1 MKKREPVR
9 IDNSPGRQVKT
20 LLWIMKISA
29 VQLFL
34 LIACASLTMAFDG
47 LGQELMSRPVTLK
60 VDGQRL
66 RNVLSQIEQQT
77 SARFVY
83 SSKAVNVERPVTI
96 NFSEKRLNEALDELL
111 KPMKLSYRLV
121 GGQIVLETYAE
132 PRTQVDN
139 PTTETADRVV
149 SGTVKD
155 EKNVGLPGVSVL
167 VKGTTRGSTTDA
179 NGLFK
184 ISVPDGSGTTLTFS
198 FVGYQSQDVVV
209 GNQSTINV
217 TMAPDVS
224 ALDEVVVI
232 GYGAVRKKD
241 LTGSVVQLK
250 SEQLKEVPTAN
261 VLEAAQGKIAG
272 ADITRNS
279 GQAGAGVSIR
289 IRGNRSIGGN
299 NAPLIIV
306 DGIQYSNLEDINAN
320 DIETMDVLKDA
331 SSIAIYGSRG
341 ANGVILITTKKG
353 KSGKPDISFNAYSGI
368 SQVTMYPKAM
378 DINGFRDL
386 KREAW
391 RAAGVWKSPADDAAI
406 FTNVA
411 EYDALQKGVW
421 TDYQNELIHNGLQQ
435 DYQIGIRAGS
445 DRLKSYVS
453 VDYYNEKGVL
463 KLDELKRYTGR
474 LNVDYTINDW
484 MKVGLLSQLTYY
496 NQSVRRDPLNQ
507 ANKISP
513 LGSLYDANGNFNY
526 IMLDGQTANPLSDE
540 QPNVFN
546 NSILTTR
553 ILTNGYLELTP
564 LKGLTIRSTVGV
576 NLASI
581 RNGSYASPKSIDRSL
596 TGKSLATYNASNST
610 SLNWENVVTY
620 QRTLGQHA
628 FTLTGIASYIGNR
641 SDDVTASGVNQLLP
655 SQLFYSLGSATEEIK
670 INSSYSQNNLISYAA
685 RLNYAFRDRYLL
697 TLTARE
703 DGSSKL
709 ATGNKW
715 TFFPS
720 AAFAWRIIEEGFM
733 QGVKGLSDLKV
744 RASYGIAGNDPSGP
758 YATQT
763 TLTRLAFGYDE
774 VPAPAYTF
782 SRNVGNAA
790 LGWEL
795 SSTTNFGVDFGL
807 FNGRLN
813 TSIDYYDTRTM
824 DLLLDRGLPPTTGVT
839 TVKQNIGKTR
849 NRGFEVTLG
858 STNIRTSN
866 LTWTS
871 NVTFTRN
878 KEEITE
884 LVTGGNDIGNGW
896 FIGQPI
902 NVFYDY
908 EKLGIWQT
916 SEAEA
921 AKAISPTQL
930 PGEIKVRDQ
939 NNDGKIDAVND
950 RIILGNP
957 RPKWSGGFDNTVKF
971 KGFDLNVF
979 LYARVGQMINS
990 DRSARFDSQGV
1001 GNSTAGLDYW
1011 TPENPTNAY
1020 PRPNKNGGLKYL
1032 STLGYVD
1039 GTFARIRNITLA
1051 YNVPATFLKS
1061 KVIRGV
1067 RLYVTGKN
1075 LFTFTKLNYDPERG
1089 GSENFPMTK
1098 LYVFGLNVNL

>member
-1 MKKREPVR
+1 M
-9 IDNSPGRQVKT
+9 NLS
-20 LLWIMKISA
+20 L
-29 VQLFL
+29 VQLVL
-34 LIACASLTMAFDG
+34 MIACTSLSIAFDG
-47 LGQELMSRPVTLK
+47 KGQELMNRPVTLK
-60 VDGQRL
+60 VEGQRL
-66 RNVLSQIEQQT
+66 RSVLTQIEKQT
-77 SARFVY
+77 AARFVY
-83 SSKAVNVERPVTI
+83 SSKTI
-96 NFSEKRLNEALDELL
+96 NADRLVTLTITDKQLNDVLTELL
-111 KPMKLSYRLV
+111 KPLKLTYRLV
-121 GGQIVLETYAE
+121 GGQIVLETDDAAHTLVSPSSE
-132 PRTQVDN
+132 AVDQ
-139 PTTETADRVV
+139 TV
-149 SGTVKD
+149 SGTVTD
-155 EKNVGLPGVSVL
+155 EKNAGLPGVSVV
-167 VKGTTRGSTTDA
+167 VKGTNRGSTTDA
-179 NGLFK
+179 NGKYKLT
-184 ISVPDGSGTTLTFS
+184 IPDGNGVVLTFS
-198 FVGYQSQDVVV
+198 FVGYQSQDVAV
-209 GNQSTINV
+209 GSQTTLNV
-217 TMAPDVS
+217 SMTPDVS

-250 SEQLKEVPTAN
+250 GEQLKEIPTSN

-272 ADITRNS
+272 ADITRSS
-279 GQAGAGVSIR
+279 GQAGAKVNIT

-299 NAPLIIV
+299 NSPLIIV
-306 DGIQYSNLEDINAN
+306 DGIQYSNLEDINSN

-331 SSIAIYGSRG
+331 SSTAIYGSRG
-341 ANGVILITTKKG
+341 SNGVILITTKKG
-353 KSGKPDISFNAYSGI
+353 KTGKPDISFNAYSGI

-378 DINGFRDL
+378 DITAFRDF

-391 RAAGVWKSPADDAAI
+391 RAGGVWKSPADDAAI

-411 EYDALQKGVW
+411 EYNALQNGVW
-421 TDYQNELIHNGLQQ
+421 TDYQDALIHNGLQQ
-435 DYQIGIRAGS
+435 DYQVGIRAGT

-453 VDYYNEKGVL
+453 VDYYNEKGIL

-474 LNVDYTINDW
+474 LNVDFTVNDW
-484 MKVGLLSQLTYY
+484 MKIGLQSQLTYY

-546 NSILTTR
+546 NTVLTTR
-553 ILTNGYLELTP
+553 VLTNGYLELTP
-564 LKGLTIRSTVGV
+564 IKGLMIRSTLGV
-576 NLASI
+576 NLASV
-581 RNGSYASPKSIDRSL
+581 RDGAYSSPKSIDRSL
-596 TGKSLATYNASNST
+596 SGKSLATYNTSSSR
-610 SLNWENVVTY
+610 SLNWENVATY

-628 FTLTGIASYIGNR
+628 VTLTGIASYLSNS
-641 SDDVTASGVNQLLP
+641 SDNASASGVNQLLP

-670 INSSYSQNNLISYAA
+670 INSAYSQNNLVSFAG

-697 TLTARE
+697 TVTARE

-709 ATGNKW
+709 AVGNKW

-720 AAFAWRIIEEGFM
+720 AAFAWRVIDEKFM

-744 RASYGIAGNDPSGP
+744 RASYGVAGNDPSGP

-774 VPAPAYTF
+774 VAAPAYTF
-782 SRNVGNAA
+782 SRNVGNME

-795 SSTTNFGVDFGL
+795 SYTKNVGLDFGL
-807 FNGRLN
+807 LNGRIN
-813 TSIDYYDTRTM
+813 ASVDYYDTRTQ

-849 NRGFEVTLG
+849 NRGIEVSLG
-858 STNIRTSN
+858 STNIRTSS
-866 LTWTS
+866 LSWTS
-871 NVTFTRN
+871 NVTFTKN

-896 FIGQPI
+896 FIGSPI

-916 SEAEA
+916 SEADLA
-921 AKAISPTQL
+921 AKLSPTQL

-979 LYARVGQMINS
+979 LYARIGQMINS
-990 DRSARFDSQGV
+990 DRSARFDQQGV

-1039 GTFARIRNITLA
+1039 GSFARIRNITLA
-1051 YNVPATFLKS
+1051 YNVPA
-1061 KVIRGV
+1061 KVLPKAIRGV

-1075 LFTFTKLNYDPERG
+1075 LVTFTKLNYDPERG
-1089 GSENFPMTK
+1089 GSENFPLTK

>member
-9 IDNSPGRQVKT
+9 TGNSPSQHAR
-20 LLWIMKISA
+20 LFLRLMNLSL
-29 VQLFL
+29 VQLVL
-34 LIACASLTMAFDG
+34 MIACTSLSIAFDG
-47 LGQELMSRPVTLK
+47 KGQELMNRPVTLK
-60 VDGQRL
+60 VEGQRL
-66 RNVLSQIEQQT
+66 RSVLTQIEKQT
-77 SARFVY
+77 AARFVY
-83 SSKAVNVERPVTI
+83 SSKTI
-96 NFSEKRLNEALDELL
+96 NADRLVTLTITDKQLNDVLTELL
-111 KPMKLSYRLV
+111 KPLKLTYRLV
-121 GGQIVLETYAE
+121 GGQIVLETDDAAHTLVSPSSE
-132 PRTQVDN
+132 AVDQ
-139 PTTETADRVV
+139 TV
-149 SGTVKD
+149 SGTVTD
-155 EKNVGLPGVSVL
+155 EKNAGLPGVSVV
-167 VKGTTRGSTTDA
+167 VKGTNRGSTTDA
-179 NGLFK
+179 NGKYKLT
-184 ISVPDGSGTTLTFS
+184 IPDGNGVVLTFS
-198 FVGYQSQDVVV
+198 FVGYQSQDVAV
-209 GNQSTINV
+209 GSQTTLNV
-217 TMAPDVS
+217 SMVPDVS

-250 SEQLKEVPTAN
+250 GEQLKEIPTSN

-272 ADITRNS
+272 ADITRSS
-279 GQAGAGVSIR
+279 GQAGAKVNIT

-299 NAPLIIV
+299 NSPLIIV
-306 DGIQYSNLEDINAN
+306 DGIQYSNLEDINSN

-331 SSIAIYGSRG
+331 SSTAIYGSRG
-341 ANGVILITTKKG
+341 SNGVILITTKKG
-353 KSGKPDISFNAYSGI
+353 KTGKPDISFNAYSGI

-378 DINGFRDL
+378 DITAFRDF

-391 RAAGVWKSPADDAAI
+391 RAGGVWKSPADDAAI

-411 EYDALQKGVW
+411 EYNALQNGVW
-421 TDYQNELIHNGLQQ
+421 TDYQDALIHNGLQQ
-435 DYQIGIRAGS
+435 DYQVGIRAGT

-453 VDYYNEKGVL
+453 VDYYNEKGIL

-474 LNVDYTINDW
+474 LNVDFTINDW
-484 MKVGLLSQLTYY
+484 MKIGLQSQLTYY

-546 NSILTTR
+546 NTVLTTR
-553 ILTNGYLELTP
+553 VLTNGYLELTP
-564 LKGLTIRSTVGV
+564 IKGLMIRSTLGV
-576 NLASI
+576 NLASV
-581 RNGSYASPKSIDRSL
+581 RDGAYSSPKSIDRSL
-596 TGKSLATYNASNST
+596 SGKSLATYNTSSSR
-610 SLNWENVVTY
+610 SLNWENVATY

-628 FTLTGIASYIGNR
+628 VTLTGIASYLSNS
-641 SDDVTASGVNQLLP
+641 SDNASASGVNQLLP

-670 INSSYSQNNLISYAA
+670 INSAYSQNNLVSFAG

-697 TLTARE
+697 TVTARE

-709 ATGNKW
+709 AVGNKW

-720 AAFAWRIIEEGFM
+720 AAFAWRVIDEKFM

-744 RASYGIAGNDPSGP
+744 RASYGVAGNDPSGP

-774 VPAPAYTF
+774 VAAPAYTF
-782 SRNVGNAA
+782 SRNVGNME

-795 SSTTNFGVDFGL
+795 SYTKNVGLDFGL
-807 FNGRLN
+807 LNGRIN
-813 TSIDYYDTRTM
+813 ASVDYYDTRTQ

-849 NRGFEVTLG
+849 NRGIEVSLG
-858 STNIRTSN
+858 STNIRTSS
-866 LTWTS
+866 LSWTS
-871 NVTFTRN
+871 NVTFTKN

-896 FIGQPI
+896 FIGSPI

-916 SEAEA
+916 SEADLA
-921 AKAISPTQL
+921 AKLSPTQL

-979 LYARVGQMINS
+979 LYARIGQMINS
-990 DRSARFDSQGV
+990 DRSARFDQQGV

-1039 GTFARIRNITLA
+1039 GSFARIRNITLA
-1051 YNVPATFLKS
+1051 YNVPA
-1061 KVIRGV
+1061 KVLPKAIRGV

-1075 LFTFTKLNYDPERG
+1075 LVTFTKLNYDPERG
-1089 GSENFPMTK
+1089 GSENFPLTK

>member
-1 MKKREPVR
+1 MKKREPVYAGY
-9 IDNSPGRQVKT
+9 SPSRYAGLFLRLMNLSIIQ
-20 LLWIMKISA
+20 LL
-29 VQLFL
+29 L
-34 LIACASLTMAFDG
+34 LIAGTSFSVAYDG
-47 LGQELMSRPVTLK
+47 HAQELMNRTVTLK
-60 VDGQRL
+60 VDNERL
-66 RNVLSQIEQQT
+66 RVVLTQIEKQT
-77 SARFVY
+77 AARFVY
-83 SSKAVNVERPVTI
+83 SSKTIGADRPVTI
-96 NFSEKRLNEALDELL
+96 TTTDKQLNEVLKELL
-111 KPMKLSYRLV
+111 KPLKLTYRIV
-121 GGQIVLETYAE
+121 GGQIILETDSEAHTLVNPNAE
-132 PRTQVDN
+132 AA
-139 PTTETADRVV
+139 EHVV
-149 SGTVKD
+149 AGTVTD
-155 EKNVGLPGVSVL
+155 EKNAALPGVSVV
-167 VKGTTRGSTTDA
+167 VKGSNRGSTTDA
-179 NGLFK
+179 KGQFQLT
-184 ISVPDGSGTTLTFS
+184 IPDGDAVILTFS
-198 FVGYQSQDVVV
+198 FVGYQSQDIAV
-209 GNQSTINV
+209 GSKTTLNV
-217 TMAPDVS
+217 SMTPDVS
-224 ALDEVVVI
+224 SLDEVVVI

-272 ADITRNS
+272 ADITRSS
-279 GQAGAGVSIR
+279 GQAGAKINIS

-299 NAPLIIV
+299 NSPLIIV

-353 KSGKPDISFNAYSGI
+353 RSGKPDISFNAYSGI

-378 DINGFRDL
+378 DITGFRDF

-411 EYDALQKGVW
+411 EYDALQKNIW
-421 TDYQNELIHNGLQQ
+421 TDYQDALIHNGLQQ
-435 DYQIGIRAGS
+435 DYQLGIRAGT

-453 VDYYNEKGVL
+453 VDYYNEKGIL
-463 KLDELKRYTGR
+463 KLDEIKRYTGR

-484 MKVGLLSQLTYY
+484 LKIGLQSQLTYY

-513 LGSLYDANGNFNY
+513 LGSLYDANGNFNF

-546 NSILTTR
+546 NSVLTTR
-553 ILTNGYLELTP
+553 VLTNGYLEITP
-564 LKGLTIRSTVGV
+564 LKGLMIRSTVGV

-581 RNGSYASPKSIDRSL
+581 RDGAYSSPKSIDRSL
-596 TGKSLATYNASNST
+596 TGKSLATYNTSNSR
-610 SLNWENVVTY
+610 SINWESVLTY
-620 QRTLGQHA
+620 QRTIGQHA
-628 FTLTGIASYIGNR
+628 FTFTGIASYLDNT
-641 SDDVTASGVNQLLP
+641 SDNASASGVNQLLP

-670 INSSYSQNNLISYAA
+670 INSAYSQNNLVSFAG
-685 RLNYAFRDRYLL
+685 RLNYAFRDRYLM

-709 ATGNKW
+709 AAGNKW

-720 AAFAWRIIEEGFM
+720 AAFAWRIIEEKFM
-733 QGVKGLSDLKV
+733 QSVKGLSDLKLRV
-744 RASYGIAGNDPSGP
+744 SYGVAGNDPSGP

-782 SRNVGNAA
+782 SRNVGNMA

-795 SSTTNFGVDFGL
+795 SNTKNLGLDFGL
-807 FNGRLN
+807 FNGRIN
-813 TSIDYYDTRTM
+813 TSIDYYDTRTS

-849 NRGFEVTLG
+849 NRGIEVTLG
-858 STNIRTSN
+858 STNIRTADFSWTSN
-866 LTWTS
+866 LT
-871 NVTFTRN
+871 FTKN

-884 LVTGGNDIGNGW
+884 LVTGTNDIGNGW
-896 FIGQPI
+896 FIGSPI
-902 NVFYDY
+902 NVYYDY
-908 EKLGIWQT
+908 QKLGIWQT
-916 SEAEA
+916 SEVDAA
-921 AKAISPTQL
+921 AKVLPTQL
-930 PGEIKVRDQ
+930 PGEIKVQDQ
-939 NNDGKIDAVND
+939 NGDGKIDAVND
-950 RIILGNP
+950 RVILGTP
-957 RPKWSGGFDNTVKF
+957 RPKWSGGFDNTIKF
-971 KGFDLNVF
+971 KGFDLNFF
-979 LYARVGQMINS
+979 LYARIGQMINS
-990 DRSARFDSQGV
+990 DRSARFDQQGV

-1032 STLGYVD
+1032 STLGYQD
-1039 GTFARIRNITLA
+1039 GSYARIRNITLA
-1051 YNVPATFLKS
+1051 YNVPVKALP

-1067 RLYVTGKN
+1067 RVYVTGKN
-1075 LFTFTKLNYDPERG
+1075 LVTFTKLNYDPERG
-1089 GSENFPMTK
+1089 GSENFPLTK
-1098 LYVFGLNVNL
+1098 LYVFGLNINL

>member
-1 MKKREPVR
+1 MKK
-9 IDNSPGRQVKT
+9 T
-20 LLWIMKISA
+20 LRYDSFV
-29 VQLFL
+29 VQLMRISISQLL
-34 LIACASLTMAFDG
+34 LII
-47 LGQELMSRPVTLK
+47 LGGSFALAHKGSAQELLHQPVSIQVREQSLKKVFQLIEKQATVKFLYRADLIQDSRPVTLSVK
-60 VDGQRL
+60 GK
-66 RNVLSQIEQQT
+66 S
-77 SARFVY
+77 
-83 SSKAVNVERPVTI
+83 
-96 NFSEKRLNEALDELL
+96 LDE
-111 KPMKLSYRLV
+111 
-121 GGQIVLETYAE
+121 VLETLLRPNQLTYNLSDRQIILSRINKSADARPE
-132 PRTQVDN
+132 PSPLKPELVDQ
-139 PTTETADRVV
+139 TLTGKVT
-149 SGTVKD
+149 D
-155 EKNVGLPGVSVL
+155 EKNTGLPGVSVII
-167 VKGTTRGSTTDA
+167 KGSNRGATTDA

-184 ISVPDGSGTTLTFS
+184 LTIPDGNGVILTFS
-198 FVGYQSQDVVV
+198 FVGYQSQDVPV
-209 GNQSTINV
+209 GNQTNLNISMV
-217 TMAPDVS
+217 PDVS
-224 ALDEVVVI
+224 SLDEVVVI
-232 GYGAVRKKD
+232 GYGSVRKKD

-272 ADITRNS
+272 ADITRSS
-279 GQAGAGVSIR
+279 GQAGARVNIS

-306 DGIQYSNLEDINAN
+306 DGVQYGNLEDINAN

-353 KSGKPDISFNAYSGI
+353 KAGKADISFNAYSGI

-378 DINGFRDL
+378 DINAFRDF

-391 RAAGVWKSPADDAAI
+391 RAAGVWKSPTDDPAI

-411 EYDALQKGVW
+411 EYNALQNNIW
-421 TDYQNELIHNGLQQ
+421 TDYQDALIHNGLQQ
-435 DYQIGIRAGS
+435 NYQVGIRSGT

-453 VDYYNEKGVL
+453 VDYFNEKGIL
-463 KLDELKRYTGR
+463 KLDEISRYTGR

-484 MKVGLLSQLTYY
+484 MKIGLQSQLTYY

-540 QPNVFN
+540 QPNVFKN
-546 NSILTTR
+546 NVLTTR
-553 ILTNGYLELTP
+553 ILTNGYVEFTP
-564 LKGLTIRSTVGV
+564 FKGFTARSTLGV
-576 NLASI
+576 NLASA
-581 RNGSYASPKSIDRSL
+581 RDGAYSSPKSIDRSL
-596 TGKSLATYNASNST
+596 TGKSLATYNTSNSRT
-610 SLNWENVVTY
+610 INWENVMTY

-628 FTLTGIASYIGNR
+628 FTLTGIASYLGNT
-641 SDDVTASGVNQLLP
+641 SDNASASGVNQLLP
-655 SQLFYSLGSATEEIK
+655 SQLFYSIGSATEEIK
-670 INSSYSQNNLISYAA
+670 INSAYAQNDLVSFAG
-685 RLNYAFRDRYLL
+685 RLNYSFRERYLV

-709 ATGNKW
+709 AAGNKW

-720 AAFAWRIIEEGFM
+720 AAVAWRIIEEPFM
-733 QGVKGLSDLKV
+733 QNISGLSDLKI

-763 TLTRLAFGYDE
+763 TLTRIAFGYDE
-774 VPAPAYTF
+774 VAAPAYTF

-795 SSTTNFGVDFGL
+795 SSTQNLGLDFGL
-807 FNGRLN
+807 FNGRVN
-813 TSIDYYDTRTM
+813 ASVDYYDTRTS

-849 NRGFEVTLG
+849 NRGLEVTLG
-858 STNIRTSN
+858 STNIKTQQFSWSSN
-866 LTWTS
+866 L
-871 NVTFTRN
+871 TFTRN
-878 KEEITE
+878 KEAITE
-884 LVTGGNDIGNGW
+884 LVTGSNDIGNGW
-896 FIGQPI
+896 FIGSPI

-916 SEAEA
+916 SETDLA
-921 AKAISPTQL
+921 AKLSPIQL

-939 NNDGKIDAVND
+939 NGDGKIDAVND
-950 RIILGNP
+950 RIILGTP
-957 RPKWSGGFDNTVKF
+957 RPKWSGGFDNTIKY
-971 KGFDLNVF
+971 KGFDLNFF
-979 LYARVGQMINS
+979 LYARVGQTINS
-990 DRSARFDSQGV
+990 DRSARFDQQGV

-1020 PRPNKNGGLKYL
+1020 PRPNKNGGLKYV
-1032 STLGYVD
+1032 STLGYQD
-1039 GTFARIRNITLA
+1039 GTYARIRNITLA
-1051 YNVPATFLKS
+1051 YNVPASFLKS
-1061 KVIRGV
+1061 KVIRGI
-1067 RLYVTGKN
+1067 RLYATGKN
-1075 LFTFTKLNYDPERG
+1075 LYTFTKLNYDPERG

>member
-1 MKKREPVR
+1 MKK
-9 IDNSPGRQVKT
+9 T
-20 LLWIMKISA
+20 LRSDSFV
-29 VQLFL
+29 VQLMRISITQLLL
-34 LIACASLTMAFDG
+34 LILGVSFALAHDG
-47 LGQELMSRPVTLK
+47 RAQELLHQPVSIQVHEQSLKKVFQLIEKQTAVKFLYRADLIQNSHPVTLSVTGK
-60 VDGQRL
+60 SL
-66 RNVLSQIEQQT
+66 NEVLESILQPNQLTYNLSDRQIIL
-77 SARFVY
+77 SRI
-83 SSKAVNVERPVTI
+83 SKANVPRVQGALSAPTSELIDQVITGKVT
-96 NFSEKRLNEALDELL
+96 
-111 KPMKLSYRLV
+111 
-121 GGQIVLETYAE
+121 
-132 PRTQVDN
+132 
-139 PTTETADRVV
+139 
-149 SGTVKD
+149 D
-155 EKNVGLPGVSVL
+155 EKNVGLPGVSVVL
-167 VKGTTRGSTTDA
+167 RGSNRGATTDA
-179 NGLFK
+179 NGVYKLT
-184 ISVPDGSGTTLTFS
+184 VPDGDNVLLTFS
-198 FVGYQSQDVVV
+198 FVGYQSQEVTV
-209 GNQSTINV
+209 GSRTTLNISMI
-217 TMAPDVS
+217 PDVS

-272 ADITRNS
+272 ADITRSS
-279 GQAGAGVSIR
+279 GQAGARVNIS

-299 NAPLIIV
+299 NSPLIIV

-353 KSGKPDISFNAYSGI
+353 KTGKPDISFNAYSGI

-378 DINGFRDL
+378 DINAFRDF

-391 RAAGVWKSPADDAAI
+391 RAAGVWKSPADDPAI

-411 EYDALQKGVW
+411 EYNALQNNIW
-421 TDYQNELIHNGLQQ
+421 TDYQDALIHNGLQQ
-435 DYQIGIRAGS
+435 DYQVGIRAGT

-453 VDYYNEKGVL
+453 VDYYNEKGIL
-463 KLDELKRYTGR
+463 KLDELSRYTGR

-484 MKVGLLSQLTYY
+484 MKVGLQSQLTYY

-540 QPNVFN
+540 QPNVFKN
-546 NSILTTR
+546 QVLTTR
-553 ILTNGYLELTP
+553 MLTNGYLELTP
-564 LKGLTIRSTVGV
+564 FKGFTARTTLGV
-576 NLASI
+576 NLASV
-581 RNGSYASPKSIDRSL
+581 RDGAYSSPKSIDRSL
-596 TGKSLATYNASNST
+596 TGKSLATYNTSNSR
-610 SLNWENVVTY
+610 SINWENVLTY
-620 QRTLGQHA
+620 QRTIGQHA
-628 FTLTGIASYIGNR
+628 FTLTGIASYLDNS
-641 SDDVTASGVNQLLP
+641 SDNASASGVNQLLP
-655 SQLFYSLGSATEEIK
+655 AQLFYSIGSATEEIK
-670 INSSYSQNNLISYAA
+670 INSAYAQNDLVSFAG
-685 RLNYAFRDRYLL
+685 RLNYSFRDRYLV

-709 ATGNKW
+709 AVGNKW

-720 AAFAWRIIEEGFM
+720 AAVAWRLIEEPFM
-733 QGVKGLSDLKV
+733 QNIKGLSDLKI
-744 RASYGIAGNDPSGP
+744 RASYGVAGNDPSGP

-763 TLTRLAFGYDE
+763 TLTRIAFGYDE
-774 VPAPAYTF
+774 VAAPAYTF

-795 SSTTNFGVDFGL
+795 SNTKNLGLDIGL
-807 FNGRLN
+807 FNGRVN
-813 TSIDYYDTRTM
+813 ASIDYYDTRTS

-849 NRGFEVTLG
+849 NRGLEMSIGT
-858 STNIRTSN
+858 TNIKTQQLSWTSN
-866 LTWTS
+866 LTFS
-871 NVTFTRN
+871 RN

-902 NVFYDY
+902 SVFYDY

-916 SEAEA
+916 SEADLA
-921 AKAISPTQL
+921 AKLSPTQL

-950 RIILGNP
+950 RIILGTP
-957 RPKWSGGFDNTVKF
+957 RPKWSGGFDNTIKY

-979 LYARVGQMINS
+979 LYARVGQTINS
-990 DRSARFDSQGV
+990 DRSARFDQQGV

-1032 STLGYVD
+1032 STLGYQD
-1039 GTFARIRNITLA
+1039 GTYARIRNITLA
-1051 YNVPATFLKS
+1051 YNLPAGLLRS
-1061 KVIRGV
+1061 KIIRSV
-1067 RLYVTGKN
+1067 RLYATGKN

-1098 LYVFGLNVNL
+1098 LYVFGLNLSL

>member
-1 MKKREPVR
+1 MKKTVPQR
-9 IDNSPGRQVKT
+9 ISTGRGWPVKT
-20 LLWIMKISA
+20 FWRFM
-29 VQLFL
+29 QLSIIQL
-34 LIACASLTMAFDG
+34 TLMMACASLSVAFDG
-47 LGQELMSRPVTLK
+47 HGQELMNRPVTLK
-60 VDGQRL
+60 ADGQRL
-66 RNVLSQIEQQT
+66 RTVLTQIEQQT
-77 SARFVY
+77 AARFVY
-83 SSKAVNVERPVTI
+83 SSKAIDVNQSVTV
-96 NFSEKRLNEALDELL
+96 NMADKRLNEALSELL
-111 KPMKLSYRLV
+111 KPLKLTYRLV
-121 GGQIVLETYAE
+121 GGQIVLESEAE
-132 PRTQVDN
+132 AHTQLLTPAN
-139 PTTETADRVV
+139 EAADHSVA
-149 SGTVKD
+149 GTVLD
-155 EKNVGLPGVSVL
+155 EKNTALPGVSVV
-167 VKGTTRGSTTDA
+167 VKGSTRGATTDA
-179 NGLFK
+179 NGKFR
-184 ISVPDGSGTTLTFS
+184 ITVPDGEQVTLTFS
-198 FVGYQSQDVVV
+198 FVGYQTKDVVV
-209 GNQSTINV
+209 GSQTTI
-217 TMAPDVS
+217 DVS
-224 ALDEVVVI
+224 LAPEVGALDEVVVI

-272 ADITRNS
+272 ADITRSS
-279 GQAGAGVSIR
+279 GQAGAKVNIS

-353 KSGKPDISFNAYSGI
+353 RSGKPDISFNAYSGI

-378 DINGFRDL
+378 DINAFRDF

-411 EYDALQKGVW
+411 EYDALQKGIW

-435 DYQIGIRAGS
+435 DYQIGVRAGT

-453 VDYYNEKGVL
+453 VDYYNEKGIL
-463 KLDELKRYTGR
+463 KLDQLKRYTGR
-474 LNVDYTINDW
+474 LNVDYTITDW
-484 MKVGLLSQLTYY
+484 MKIGLQSQLTYY
-496 NQSVRRDPLNQ
+496 DQSVRRDPLNQ

-546 NSILTTR
+546 NSVLTTR
-553 ILTNGYLELTP
+553 ILTNGYLEITP
-564 LKGLTIRSTVGV
+564 FKGFTARSTIGV

-581 RNGSYASPKSIDRSL
+581 RDGSYASPRSIDRSL
-596 TGKSLATYNASNST
+596 TGKSLATYNT
-610 SLNWENVVTY
+610 SSSRSINWENVMTY

-628 FTLTGIASYIGNR
+628 FTLTGIASYIGNT
-641 SDDVTASGVNQLLP
+641 SDNVAASGVNQLLP

-670 INSSYSQNNLISYAA
+670 INSAYSQNNLVSFAG
-685 RLNYAFRDRYLL
+685 RLNYAFRDRYLV

-709 ATGNKW
+709 AVGNKW

-720 AAFAWRIIEEGFM
+720 AAFAWRIIEEKFM
-733 QGVKGLSDLKV
+733 QRVKGLSDLKLRV
-744 RASYGIAGNDPSGP
+744 SYGVAGNDPSGP

-774 VPAPAYTF
+774 VAAPAYTF
-782 SRNVGNAA
+782 SRNVGNAE

-795 SSTTNFGVDFGL
+795 SNTKNLGLDFGL
-807 FNGRLN
+807 LNGRIN
-813 TSIDYYDTRTM
+813 ASVDYYDTRTS

-849 NRGFEVTLG
+849 NRGVEVTLG
-858 STNIRTSN
+858 STNVRTPSFS
-866 LTWTS
+866 WTS
-871 NVTFTRN
+871 NVTFTKN

-896 FIGQPI
+896 FIGYPI
-902 NVFYDY
+902 NVYYDY
-908 EKLGIWQT
+908 QKLGIWQT
-916 SEAEA
+916 TEADQA
-921 AKAISPTQL
+921 AKISPTQL
-930 PGEIKVRDQ
+930 PGEIKVKDQ
-939 NNDGKIDAVND
+939 NADGKIDAVND
-950 RIILGNP
+950 RIILGTP
-957 RPKWSGGFDNTVKF
+957 RPKWSGGFDNTIKF

-990 DRSARFDSQGV
+990 DRSARFDQQGV

-1039 GTFARIRNITLA
+1039 GTYARIRNITLA
-1051 YNVPATFLKS
+1051 YNVPATFLRS

>member
-9 IDNSPGRQVKT
+9 TGSSPSQHAR
-20 LLWIMKISA
+20 LFLRLMNLSL
-29 VQLFL
+29 VQLVL
-34 LIACASLTMAFDG
+34 MIACTSLSVAFDG
-47 LGQELMSRPVTLK
+47 KGQELMSRPVTLK
-60 VDGQRL
+60 ANGQRL
-66 RNVLSQIEQQT
+66 RSVLTQIEKQT
-77 SARFVY
+77 AARFVY
-83 SSKAVNVERPVTI
+83 SSKTI
-96 NFSEKRLNEALDELL
+96 NADRLVTLTITDKQLNDVLVELL
-111 KPMKLSYRLV
+111 KPLKLTYRLV
-121 GGQIVLETYAE
+121 GGQIVLDTE
-132 PRTQVDN
+132 PEEHTQLISPATEAVDHSI
-139 PTTETADRVV
+139 
-149 SGTVKD
+149 SGTVTD
-155 EKNVGLPGVSVL
+155 EKNAGLPGVSVV
-167 VKGTTRGSTTDA
+167 VKGTNRGSTTDA
-179 NGLFK
+179 TGKYKLT
-184 ISVPDGSGTTLTFS
+184 IPDGNGVILTFS
-198 FVGYQSQDVVV
+198 FVGYQSQDVAV
-209 GNQSTINV
+209 GSQTAVNV
-217 TMAPDVS
+217 SMSPDVS

-250 SEQLKEVPTAN
+250 GEQLKEIPTAN

-272 ADITRNS
+272 ADITRSS
-279 GQAGAGVSIR
+279 GQAGAKVNIT

-299 NAPLIIV
+299 NSPLIIV
-306 DGIQYSNLEDINAN
+306 DGIQYSNLEDINSN

-331 SSIAIYGSRG
+331 SSTAIYGSRG
-341 ANGVILITTKKG
+341 SNGVILITTKKG
-353 KSGKPDISFNAYSGI
+353 KTGKPDISFNAYSGI

-378 DINGFRDL
+378 DITGFRDF

-391 RAAGVWKSPADDAAI
+391 RAGGVWKSPADDAAI

-411 EYDALQKGVW
+411 EYNALQNGIW
-421 TDYQNELIHNGLQQ
+421 TDYQDALIHNGLQQ
-435 DYQIGIRAGS
+435 DYQVGVRAGT

-453 VDYYNEKGVL
+453 IDYYNEKGIL

-474 LNVDYTINDW
+474 LNVDFTINDW
-484 MKVGLLSQLTYY
+484 MKIGLQSQLTYY

-546 NSILTTR
+546 NTVLTTR
-553 ILTNGYLELTP
+553 VLTNGYLELTP
-564 LKGLTIRSTVGV
+564 VKGLMIRSTLGV
-576 NLASI
+576 NLASV
-581 RNGSYASPKSIDRSL
+581 RDGAYSSPKSIDRSL
-596 TGKSLATYNASNST
+596 SGKSLATYNTSSSR
-610 SLNWENVVTY
+610 SLNWENVATY
-620 QRTLGQHA
+620 QRSFGQHA
-628 FTLTGIASYIGNR
+628 LTLTGIASYLSNS
-641 SDDVTASGVNQLLP
+641 SDNASASGVNQLLP
-655 SQLFYSLGSATEEIK
+655 TQLFYSLGSATEEIK
-670 INSSYSQNNLISYAA
+670 INSAYSQNTLVSFAG

-697 TLTARE
+697 TVTARE

-709 ATGNKW
+709 AVGNKW

-720 AAFAWRIIEEGFM
+720 AAFAWRIIEEKFM
-733 QGVKGLSDLKV
+733 MGVKGLSDLKV
-744 RASYGIAGNDPSGP
+744 RASYGVAGNDPSGP

-774 VPAPAYTF
+774 VAAPAYTF
-782 SRNVGNAA
+782 SRNVGNTA

-795 SSTTNFGVDFGL
+795 SYTKNLGLDFGL
-807 FNGRLN
+807 FNGRVN
-813 TSIDYYDTRTM
+813 ASVDYYDTRTQ

-849 NRGFEVTLG
+849 NRGIEVSLG
-858 STNIRTSN
+858 STNIRTSS
-866 LTWTS
+866 LSWTS
-871 NVTFTRN
+871 NVTFTKN

-896 FIGQPI
+896 FIGSPI

-916 SEAEA
+916 SEADEA
-921 AKAISPTQL
+921 AKLSPTQL

-939 NNDGKIDAVND
+939 NGDGKIDAVND
-950 RIILGNP
+950 RIILGTP

-979 LYARVGQMINS
+979 LYARIGQMINS
-990 DRSARFDSQGV
+990 DRSARFDQQGV

-1020 PRPNKNGGLKYL
+1020 PRPNKNGGLKYV

-1039 GTFARIRNITLA
+1039 GTYARIRNITLA
-1051 YNVPATFLKS
+1051 YNVPT
-1061 KVIRGV
+1061 KVLPKAIRGV

-1075 LFTFTKLNYDPERG
+1075 LVTFTKLNYDPERG